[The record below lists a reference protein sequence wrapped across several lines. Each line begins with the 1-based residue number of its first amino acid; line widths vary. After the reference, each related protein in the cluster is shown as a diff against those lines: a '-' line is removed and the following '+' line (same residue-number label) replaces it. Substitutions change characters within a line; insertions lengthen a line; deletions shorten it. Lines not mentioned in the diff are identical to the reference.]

1 MGQMAVFRKN
11 STSKLW
17 LRALSAL
24 VVAYMAIATTAT
36 ARLEQ
41 AKKPHPNGDEIIVFE
56 VKDCTYCRLFR
67 RDVLP
72 GYRLSRRGKVVP
84 IRFLD
89 ARLPMS
95 KVAGLKEP
103 LSQVPTVVIF
113 RRGQEIGRIA
123 GYTGPTAFYSFLNL
137 TLGRSF

>member
-1 MGQMAVFRKN
+1 MFSN
-11 STSKLW
+11 ISTYRVWVGS
-17 LRALSAL
+17 LSAL
-24 VVAYMAIATTAT
+24 LIACTAIATTAT

-41 AKKPHPNGDEIIVFE
+41 ATEPHPNGDEIIVFE

-72 GYRLSRRGKVVP
+72 GYRLSRRGQVVP

-89 ARLPMS
+89 ARLTMS

-103 LSQVPTVVIF
+103 LSQVPTVVVF

-137 TLGRSF
+137 ILGRSF